1 MFEELKIYKDIEIN
15 FIRLSKPNFNS
26 LDLPLSGLYNSID
39 NVEHPNYPLKN
50 KFKNFCFSSPS
61 QIGVDNL
68 FQLKSSFG
76 KILTEETLE
85 GIIIISN
92 ISERDITIKN
102 MTISIIFEKQ
112 QKTFT
117 IPLPDKD
124 STLFL
129 AKKQSYSIKFKNYLK
144 KSGKYSLD
152 IKFWTKSGFY
162 DQEYYIKRQKVQIL
176 GSDKYR
182 IIENHVEYYNNT
194 KFNFNVTEPFEIKPV
209 FKMNQLKEEYFI
221 EINIK
226 NISRFNLTIPDLII
240 KPKQRNNIILK
251 PVTTLQ
257 ELQLNIDDTDEINK
271 KENNKFLSNS
281 KILTL
286 QPDEELNLLFK
297 SPSQEIFLF
306 EEKFIIYIKWLKIFD
321 LIPKNYEYEFNNELE
336 IFNQYFYFTTIER
349 PKGNIISGQNFPVI
363 FQFMTKLP
371 NLNLSLTIS
380 EYNTDDKKDN
390 EIDIKIKEYQF
401 ELNNINQK
409 YDINIMCKSDKIGI
423 VKFPKIIIKMD
434 NNIGNKEEYI
444 YKDLLCF
451 NCVEN
456 VQLI

>member
-363 FQFMTKLP
+363 FQFMTKHP

>member
-50 KFKNFCFSSPS
+50 KFKNFCFSSPG

-257 ELQLNIDDTDEINK
+257 ELQLNIDDTDKINK
-271 KENNKFLSNS
+271 NENNKFLSNS

-336 IFNQYFYFTTIER
+336 IFNQYFYFITIER

-363 FQFMTKLP
+363 FQFMTKHP